1 MVNSRALK
9 FRIFLVAVA
18 FGCTSPSR
26 AATSVSADAGA
37 TRAIFDAL
45 PD

>member
-1 MVNSRALK
+1 MVNRRALQ

-26 AATSVSADAGA
+26 AAVGADTGATPSVSLSAS
-37 TRAIFDAL
+37 